1 MLFLNSVQSVLTVIL
16 MIALGYVLKKFKW
29 FGDGFSK
36 GISSLVVKIAL
47 PSAIFMSILK
57 HLTRGSLI
65 RLSGSLIYP
74 LGTVVISYII
84 AYILMKILKIKQ
96 GRRGIFLNAVVNAN
110 TIFIGMPLNLALFGT
125 ISIPFFLVCYVSNTV
140 STWAF
145 GIFLIAN
152 DDPTK
157 DKNNKGSIFNWKK
170 ILSPPLI
177 GFILG
182 VVFLLFSIP
191 VPKFIASALS
201 DVGGI
206 VTPLALIYIGI
217 ILYDAGIRNIRFDRD
232 TIIALIGRFILCPI
246 IIILLILIGTYSFG
260 ITLPILMKQTFIV
273 QSATPMLAVLPIL
286 ASEYNCDVEYATN
299 LVTSST
305 VLFVIVIPILMELTQ
320 FIK

>member
-16 MIALGYVLKKFKW
+16 MIALGYFLKKFKW
-29 FGDGFSK
+29 FGDGFAK

-47 PSAIFMSILK
+47 PSAIFMSILG
-57 HLTRGSLI
+57 HLTRSSLI
-65 RLSGSLIYP
+65 SLSGSLIYP
-74 LGTVVISYII
+74 LGTVIISYII
-84 AYILMKILKIKQ
+84 AYILMKLLKIKP
-96 GRRGIFLNAVVNAN
+96 GRRGIFLNAVANAN

-125 ISIPFFLVCYVSNTV
+125 ISIPFFLVCYVSNTI

-157 DKNNKGSIFNWKK
+157 DKNSKGSVFNWKK
-170 ILSPPLI
+170 VLSPPLM

-182 VVFLLFSIP
+182 VIFLLLNIP
-191 VPKFIASALS
+191 VPKFIGSALS
-201 DVGGI
+201 DVGGV

-217 ILYDAGIRNIRFDRD
+217 ILYDAGIKNIRFDRD
-232 TIIALIGRFILCPI
+232 TVVALIGRFIICPAI
-246 IIILLILIGTYSFG
+246 IIVLILIGTSAFG
-260 ITLPILMKQTFIV
+260 VNLPSLMKQTFIV
-273 QSATPMLAVLPIL
+273 QAATPMLAVLPIL